1 MHHWRQFLA
10 KVSTLFRRGR
20 AEDEIARDV
29 DSQLGLLEDDLQR
42 GGMPADEARLS
53 ARRAYG
59 GLEQAKELARDELT
73 FVWLEQLLQDARHAF
88 RGLSRSPAFAA
99 VALLWLAL
107 GIGANTAIFTLVNG
121 ILLKK
126 LPVPD
131 PERIVQIQ
139 ARLREFESSGFNYPA
154 FRELRRQTGIFAD
167 VIGFWSRSAVAEGDG
182 DSYTVGFES
191 VTGSFFSFF
200 GARPALGR
208 LIDEEDDRAEG
219 AHPVCVLSYRIWQ
232 ARFGAEPRILGRT
245 IRVDGV
251 PLQVAG
257 VVARD
262 FVGPELQR
270 RFDVWAPTA
279 LAGSF
284 GVPRESPNTVW
295 LRVLARLRPG
305 LSLPEAG
312 ARLAAASRAIEEA
325 LPGERANAGTVYQVR
340 DASKGFDR
348 WRSRLQDPLLV
359 LMGAVI
365 LVLLVACANLAN
377 ILLARTSSR
386 RLEFAI
392 KLSLGI
398 SRWRLLRQLL
408 VETFLLVF
416 SGGALGVFVSVALTR
431 ILLDVFNG
439 GNPVASLQV
448 TPDATLLGFTF
459 GACIITALLAG
470 LYPAWQASRT
480 DGSALQVAPGT

>member
-20 AEDEIARDV
+20 VEDEIARDV

-42 GGMPADEARLS
+42 RGVPADEARLS

-182 DSYTVGFES
+182 DSYTVGFEL

-245 IRVDGV
+245 LRVDGV

-340 DASKGFDR
+340 DASKGFDS
-348 WRSRLQDPLLV
+348 WRSHLQDPLLV